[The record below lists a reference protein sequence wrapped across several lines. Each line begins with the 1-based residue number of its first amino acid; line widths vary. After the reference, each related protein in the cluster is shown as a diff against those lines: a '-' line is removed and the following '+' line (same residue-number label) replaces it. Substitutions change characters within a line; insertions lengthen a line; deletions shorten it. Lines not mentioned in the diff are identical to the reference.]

1 MLGYTELRHKPF
13 ISVKNDIQID
23 RYGFS
28 ILVVAANHSI
38 QMLDNARLNTRPI
51 PKAPK
56 LQVESRLECP
66 GKTGNGNAFVL
77 KHIAFFVDQ
86 DRADGRFLTVRA

>member
-1 MLGYTELRHKPF
+1 MFGYTELRHKPS

-38 QMLDNARLNTRPI
+38 QMLDNARLNIRPI
-51 PKAPK
+51 P
-56 LQVESRLECP
+56 
-66 GKTGNGNAFVL
+66 
-77 KHIAFFVDQ
+77 
-86 DRADGRFLTVRA
+86 